1 MTANALRKK
10 VIEYV
15 NHAEPNVLEAV
26 YKVLQVIEGD
36 DSSSLM
42 DSKQKA
48 EVERRST
55 LMKSGQL
62 KTKTWEEVK
71 KKARSSK

>member
-1 MTANALRKK
+1 MTVNALRKK
-10 VIEYV
+10 VIDYV

-42 DSKQKA
+42 NASQKT
-48 EVERRST
+48 EVERRSA
-55 LMKSGQL
+55 LMKAGQL
-62 KTKTWEEVK
+62 KIKTWEEVK
-71 KKARSSK
+71 NKTRLGK